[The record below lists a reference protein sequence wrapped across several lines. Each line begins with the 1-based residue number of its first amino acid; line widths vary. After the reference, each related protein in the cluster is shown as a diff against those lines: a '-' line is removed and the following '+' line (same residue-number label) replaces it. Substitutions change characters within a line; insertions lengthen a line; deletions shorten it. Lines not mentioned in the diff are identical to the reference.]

1 MLIESQIAQLVNKCA
16 AAHLSI
22 YVKLSV
28 MWSDPLK
35 AASSLRLRLVHST
48 LIYGYNDSSQSRI
61 VPSFAHGVRDL
72 RDTGLTFA
80 MALRFIS
87 RSTFA

>member
-1 MLIESQIAQLVNKCA
+1 MKFSE
-16 AAHLSI
+16 
-22 YVKLSV
+22 
-28 MWSDPLK
+28 MWSCRSEAQQTVVL
-35 AASSLRLRLVHST
+35 LVFNST
-48 LIYGYNDSSQSRI
+48 LFKGYRDSSQSRI
-61 VPSFAHGVRDL
+61 GRFLSHGASDL